1 MASDVHDPDWNF
13 AFNDC
18 IFLPIYDLLRM
29 SYLDWMVLGLSLSF
43 IVGYGIYRSREN
55 KNIESYLLANQSLP
69 WYHVTLS
76 LMATQASAI
85 TFLSAPGQAY
95 TDGMRFVQFYF
106 GLPLAMVVLCITFV
120 PKFHK
125 LRIFTAYE
133 FLEGRFDLRTR
144 SLTAGLFLLQR
155 GLSTGLSIY
164 APSIILS
171 AILGWDITWTNII
184 SGGLVMLYTVT
195 GGAKAVSHTHL
206 QQMGIVTFGMVIAG
220 FIVVKLLPDDVTF
233 TDALHV
239 AGKMGK
245 TNLIDFTFDLN
256 SRYNVWS
263 GIIGGFFLQ
272 LSYFGTDQSQVGRYL
287 TGSSV
292 GQSRLGLAMNGL
304 LKIPM
309 QFLILMVGALVFA
322 FYQFTTPPLFF
333 NQVKVDQ
340 VLASQY
346 APEYAL
352 LEERHT
358 SIQNEKRGHVV
369 SLTKALEK
377 EDEATIEIEREYL
390 GLAEK
395 DVQQV
400 RQEAQILIS
409 KANGGETNDVNYI
422 FLRFVIDY
430 LPAGLVGLLIAVILL
445 ASMGSVASAYNSLAS
460 TTVVDI
466 YKRLV
471 ETEGSPEH
479 YVKVSRIVTF
489 GWGVFCIIVA
499 QYASRL
505 GSMIEA
511 VNVLGSLFYGVI
523 LGVFLVAF
531 YFKSIG
537 GRAVFWGAVI
547 GEFFVFGSYL
557 LELTAFLWLNL
568 IGCVLVIS
576 IAWVIEKAWPQ
587 PPKAVIAE

>member
-1 MASDVHDPDWNF
+1 
-13 AFNDC
+13 
-18 IFLPIYDLLRM
+18 M
-29 SYLDWMVLGLSLSF
+29 SYLDWIVLALSLTF

-55 KNIESYLLANQSLP
+55 RNIDSYLLADRSLP

-106 GLPLAMVVLCITFV
+106 GLPFAMIVLCITFV

-125 LRIFTAYE
+125 LNVFTAYE
-133 FLEGRFDLRTR
+133 YLEGRFDLRTR

-171 AILGWDITWTNII
+171 AILGWDIMWTNII

-195 GGAKAVSHTHL
+195 GGAKAVSHSHL
-206 QQMGIVTFGMVIAG
+206 QQMGIVTLGMVIAG
-220 FIVVKLLPDDVTF
+220 FTVVKLLPDDVSF

-245 TNLIDFTFDLN
+245 TNVIDFTFDLN
-256 SRYNVWS
+256 NRYNVWS

-287 TGSSV
+287 TGSSI

-322 FYQFTTPPLFF
+322 FYQFTTPPMFF

-340 VLASQY
+340 VMATEY
-346 APEYAL
+346 APAYQKLEDRHAAL
-352 LEERHT
+352 Q
-358 SIQNEKRGHVV
+358 SEKRPHVLA
-369 SLTKALEK
+369 LTEALNRDDK
-377 EDEATIEIEREYL
+377 TAVDRERSYL
-390 GLAEK
+390 GAAEEQ
-395 DVQQV
+395 VQAV
-400 RQEAQILIS
+400 RQEAQDLIS
-409 KANGGETNDVNYI
+409 KANGEETNDVNYV

-445 ASMGSVASAYNSLAS
+445 ASMGSVAAAFNSLAS
-460 TTVVDI
+460 TTIVDI
-466 YKRLV
+466 FKRQV
-471 ETEGSPEH
+471 SKDGSDKY
-479 YVKVSRIVTF
+479 YVKASRWATF
-489 GWGVFCIIVA
+489 GWGVFCIVVA
-499 QYASRL
+499 QYASQL

-537 GRAVFWGAVI
+537 SRAVFWGAVI
-547 GEFFVFGSYL
+547 GEFFVVLSYWQD
-557 LELTAFLWLNL
+557 LTAFLWLNL
-568 IGCVLVIS
+568 IGCALVIGF
-576 IAWVIEKAWPQ
+576 AWVIEQIWPQ
-587 PPKAVIAE
+587 HQGTISE

>member
-1 MASDVHDPDWNF
+1 
-13 AFNDC
+13 
-18 IFLPIYDLLRM
+18 M
-29 SYLDWMVLGLSLSF
+29 SYLDWTVLVLSLTF

-55 KNIESYLLANQSLP
+55 KNIGSYLLADQSLP

-106 GLPLAMVVLCITFV
+106 GLPFAMIVLCITFV
-120 PKFHK
+120 PKFHQLK
-125 LRIFTAYE
+125 VFTAYE
-133 FLEGRFDLRTR
+133 YLEGRFDLRTR

-171 AILGWDITWTNII
+171 AILGWDIMWTNII

-206 QQMGIVTFGMVIAG
+206 QQMGIVTLGMVIAG
-220 FIVVKLLPDDVTF
+220 FTVVKLLPDDVSF

-245 TNLIDFTFDLN
+245 TNVIDFTFDLN
-256 SRYNVWS
+256 NRYNVWS

-287 TGSSV
+287 TGSSI

-322 FYQFTTPPLFF
+322 FYQFTTPPMFF
-333 NQVKVDQ
+333 NQVKVEQ
-340 VLASQY
+340 VMATEY
-346 APEYAL
+346 APEYQKLEDRHAAL
-352 LEERHT
+352 Q
-358 SIQNEKRGHVV
+358 SEKRPHVLA
-369 SLTKALEK
+369 LTAALDK
-377 EDEATIEIEREYL
+377 NDEAAVDRERAYL
-390 GLAEK
+390 GAAEEK
-395 DVQQV
+395 VQAV
-400 RQEAQILIS
+400 RKEAQDLIS
-409 KANGGETNDVNYI
+409 KANGEEANDVNYV

-445 ASMGSVASAYNSLAS
+445 ASMGSVAAAFNSLAS
-460 TTVVDI
+460 TTIIDI
-466 YKRLV
+466 FQRSVNKNASDAY
-471 ETEGSPEH
+471 
-479 YVKVSRIVTF
+479 YVAASRWATF
-489 GWGVFCIIVA
+489 GWGVFCIFVA

-537 GRAVFWGAVI
+537 SRAVFWGAII
-547 GEFFVFGSYL
+547 GEFFVIVSYVQ
-557 LELTAFLWLNL
+557 ELTAFLWLNL
-568 IGCVLVIS
+568 IGCVLVIG
-576 IAWVIEKAWPQ
+576 IAWIIEKIWPQ
-587 PPKAVIAE
+587 PTPAKSEG

>member
-1 MASDVHDPDWNF
+1 
-13 AFNDC
+13 
-18 IFLPIYDLLRM
+18 M
-29 SYLDWMVLGLSLSF
+29 SYLDWIVLALSLTF

-55 KNIESYLLANQSLP
+55 RNIDSYLRADRSLP

-106 GLPLAMVVLCITFV
+106 GLPFAMIVLCITFV

-125 LRIFTAYE
+125 LNVFTAYE
-133 FLEGRFDLRTR
+133 YLEGRFDLRTR

-171 AILGWDITWTNII
+171 AILGWDIMWTNII

-195 GGAKAVSHTHL
+195 GGAKAVSHSHL
-206 QQMGIVTFGMVIAG
+206 QQMGIVTLGMVIAG
-220 FIVVKLLPDDVTF
+220 FTVVKLLPDDVSF

-245 TNLIDFTFDLN
+245 TNVIDFTFDLN
-256 SRYNVWS
+256 NRYNVWS

-322 FYQFTTPPLFF
+322 FYQFTTPPMFF

-340 VLASQY
+340 VMATEY
-346 APEYAL
+346 APEYQK
-352 LEERHT
+352 LEDRHAILQ
-358 SIQNEKRGHVV
+358 SEKRPHVLA
-369 SLTKALEK
+369 LTEALDK
-377 EDEATIEIEREYL
+377 NDEVAVERERTYL
-390 GLAEK
+390 GAAEEK
-395 DVQQV
+395 VQAV
-400 RQEAQILIS
+400 RLEAQNLIS
-409 KANGGETNDVNYI
+409 KANGEQTNDVNYI

-445 ASMGSVASAYNSLAS
+445 ASMGSVAAAFNSLAS
-460 TTVVDI
+460 TTIVDI
-466 YKRLV
+466 FKRQV
-471 ETEGSPEH
+471 SKDGTDKY
-479 YVKVSRIVTF
+479 YVSASRWATF

-537 GRAVFWGAVI
+537 SRAVFWGAVI
-547 GEFFVFGSYL
+547 GEFFVIISYWQD
-557 LELTAFLWLNL
+557 LTAFLWLNL
-568 IGCVLVIS
+568 IGCTLVIGF
-576 IAWVIEKAWPQ
+576 AWAIEKIWPQ
-587 PPKAVIAE
+587 NEPREALD

>member
-1 MASDVHDPDWNF
+1 
-13 AFNDC
+13 
-18 IFLPIYDLLRM
+18 M
-29 SYLDWMVLGLSLSF
+29 SYLDWIVLALSLTF

-55 KNIESYLLANQSLP
+55 RNIDSYLRADRSLP

-106 GLPLAMVVLCITFV
+106 GLPFAMIVLCITFV

-125 LRIFTAYE
+125 LNVFTAYE
-133 FLEGRFDLRTR
+133 YLESRFDLRTR

-171 AILGWDITWTNII
+171 AILGWDIMWTNII
-184 SGGLVMLYTVT
+184 SGSLVMLYTVT
-195 GGAKAVSHTHL
+195 GGAKAVSHSHL
-206 QQMGIVTFGMVIAG
+206 QQMGIVTLGMVIAG
-220 FIVVKLLPDDVTF
+220 FTVVKLLPDDVSF

-245 TNLIDFTFDLN
+245 TNVIDFTFDLSN
-256 SRYNVWS
+256 QYNVWS

-322 FYQFTTPPLFF
+322 FYQFTTPPMFF
-333 NQVKVDQ
+333 NQVEVEQ
-340 VLASQY
+340 VMATEY
-346 APEYAL
+346 APEYQKLEDRHAAL
-352 LEERHT
+352 Q
-358 SIQNEKRGHVV
+358 SEKRPHVLALTEA
-369 SLTKALEK
+369 LTKD
-377 EDEATIEIEREYL
+377 DEAAIDRERNYL
-390 GLAEK
+390 GAAEEK
-395 DVQQV
+395 VQAV
-400 RQEAQILIS
+400 RQEAQDLIS
-409 KANGGETNDVNYI
+409 KANGEETNDVNYV

-445 ASMGSVASAYNSLAS
+445 ASMGSVAASFNSLAS
-460 TTVVDI
+460 TTIVDI
-466 YKRLV
+466 FKRQV
-471 ETEGSPEH
+471 SKDGSDKY
-479 YVKVSRIVTF
+479 YVNASRWATF
-489 GWGVFCIIVA
+489 GWGVFCIVVA

-505 GSMIEA
+505 GSMIVA

-537 GRAVFWGAVI
+537 SRAVFWGAVI
-547 GEFFVFGSYL
+547 GEFFVILSYWQD
-557 LELTAFLWLNL
+557 LTAFLWLNL
-568 IGCVLVIS
+568 IGCALVIGF
-576 IAWVIEKAWPQ
+576 AWVIEKIWPQ
-587 PPKAVIAE
+587 RREVDPV

>member
-1 MASDVHDPDWNF
+1 
-13 AFNDC
+13 
-18 IFLPIYDLLRM
+18 M
-29 SYLDWMVLGLSLSF
+29 SYLDWIVLGLTLTF
-43 IVGYGIYRSREN
+43 IVSYGIYRSREN
-55 KNIESYLLANQSLP
+55 RNIESYLLADQSLP

-120 PKFHK
+120 PRFHLLK
-125 LRIFTAYE
+125 VFTAYE
-133 FLEGRFDLRTR
+133 FLEERFDLRTR
-144 SLTAGLFLLQR
+144 GLTAALFLLQR

-164 APSIILS
+164 APSLILS
-171 AILGWDITWTNII
+171 SILGWNITLTNII

-195 GGAKAVSHTHL
+195 GGARAVSHTHL
-206 QQMGIVTFGMVIAG
+206 QQMGIVTLGMVIAG
-220 FIVVKLLPDDVTF
+220 FTVVKLLPDEVSF

-309 QFLILMVGALVFA
+309 QFLILLVGALVFA

-333 NQVKVDQ
+333 NQVQVDRIQ
-340 VLASQY
+340 NTTY
-346 APEYAL
+346 AGEYQQ
-352 LEERHT
+352 LEERHEQ
-358 SIQNEKRGHVV
+358 IQAEKRPHV
-369 SLTKALEK
+369 LALNEALHRD
-377 EDEATIEIEREYL
+377 DEAAINQSREVL
-390 GLAEK
+390 GDLEVQVQAVRK
-395 DVQQV
+395 DAQV
-400 RQEAQILIS
+400 LLS
-409 KANGGETNDVNYI
+409 KANGEEVNDVNYI
-422 FLRFVIDY
+422 FLRFVIQY
-430 LPAGLVGLLIAVILL
+430 LPVGLVGLLIAVILL
-445 ASMGSVASAYNSLAS
+445 ASMGSVAAAYNSLAS
-460 TTVVDI
+460 TTIVDI
-466 YKRLV
+466 YKRMV
-471 ETEGSPEH
+471 RKEAPEQH
-479 YVKVSRIVTF
+479 YVTASRWVTF
-489 GWGVFCIIVA
+489 GWGIFCIFVA
-499 QYASRL
+499 QYASRM

-523 LGVFLVAF
+523 LGIFLVAF

-537 GRAVFWGAVI
+537 GRAVFWGALI
-547 GEFFVFGSYL
+547 GEVFVVVSYW

-568 IGCVLVIS
+568 IGCVLVIGF
-576 IAWVIEKAWPQ
+576 AWLLQQFLPRVNYQSPSDK
-587 PPKAVIAE
+587 KLD